1 MSHSHN
7 KGIAMNFGT
16 IKELAVATWSE
27 WNEDKA
33 PRLAAALSYYTVF
46 AIAPL
51 LVIAIAIAGAV
62 LGESSAR
69 SQVIGQIGAFLGPEG
84 AQGID
89 AMLNA
94 ADRPTLGTF
103 AGILG
108 AILLLFGAAGFFGQ
122 LQDALNTIWEVAPK
136 PNRGIWGTIKDRF
149 FSFSMV
155 LGTGFLLLVSLVL
168 TTVLNGAGRVLVG
181 DAFDQTMIWQV
192 VNFLVS
198 SLITW
203 GLFVLIFKF
212 VPDVKVTWKDV
223 ALGAALTAVLFILGR
238 YLISAYLANAA
249 TASAY
254 GAVGSLVILLLWV
267 YYSAQ
272 ILFLGAEF
280 TQVYAQ
286 RYGSQIE
293 PADNA
298 VALSEEMRAKQGMP
312 RHTHLAAAAEGRTA
326 HAGETPPE
334 VKQTN
339 QANQGIAANSPTRS
353 GLAGFALIMG
363 LLTFVS
369 SRWKRR

>member
-1 MSHSHN
+1 
-7 KGIAMNFGT
+7 MNFGT
-16 IKELAVATWSE
+16 IKDLAVATWSE

-69 SQVIGQIGAFLGPEG
+69 TQVIGQIGAFLGPEG

-89 AMLNA
+89 AMLSA

-103 AGILG
+103 AGIIG
-108 AILLLFGAAGFFGQ
+108 AVLLLFGAAGFFGQ

-136 PNRGIWGTIKDRF
+136 PDRGIWGTIKDRF

-168 TTVLNGAGRVLVG
+168 TTALNGAGRVLVG
-181 DAFDQTMIWQV
+181 DAFEQTMIWQV
-192 VNFLVS
+192 INFLVS

-203 GLFVLIFKF
+203 GLFALIFKF

-223 ALGAALTAVLFILGR
+223 ALGAALTAVLFIIGR
-238 YLISAYLANAA
+238 YIISAYLANAA

-254 GAVGSLVILLLWV
+254 GAAGSLVILLLWV

-312 RHTHLAAAAEGRTA
+312 RHTNLKAAAEGRA
-326 HAGETPPE
+326 EHAGAP
-334 VKQTN
+334 VKEEQPSR
-339 QANQGIAANSPTRS
+339 ASMGIATNSPTRS

-363 LLTFVS
+363 ILTFFS
-369 SRWKRR
+369 SKRKKG